1 MNTDEELYARFLCG
15 EDEALGQLME
25 RYFERLTLFCAT
37 FLNSVAEAEEMA
49 LDAFAVVALKR
60 AAWHGGSFRSWL
72 YRIARNLSVS
82 RYRTLRFIPVPFDES
97 CPLAASSGTEADFW
111 RREETG
117 ASLRCWTVCQRPS
130 CRVLTMIYLETPAM
144 PRRPGRWAW
153 TKRGSTIWRTAA
165 KGGCGNGSGRRRG
178 SMSETVVCLLVA
190 ALAFGFGTWR
200 PS

>member
-117 ASLRCWTVCQRPS
+117 ALLALLDRLPEAER
-130 CRVLTMIYLETPAM
+130 RVLTMIYLENASYAQTARALGVDEKRVDNLAYRGK
-144 PRRPGRWAW
+144 RRLREWLRQEEGEH
-153 TKRGSTIWRTAA
+153 G
-165 KGGCGNGSGRRRG
+165 
-178 SMSETVVCLLVA
+178 
-190 ALAFGFGTWR
+190 
-200 PS
+200 